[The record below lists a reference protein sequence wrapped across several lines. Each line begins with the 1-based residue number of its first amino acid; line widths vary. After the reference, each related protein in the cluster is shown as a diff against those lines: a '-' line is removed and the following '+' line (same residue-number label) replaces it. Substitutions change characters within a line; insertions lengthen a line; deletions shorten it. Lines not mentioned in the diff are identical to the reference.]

1 MYEAHFVPRGQ
12 PGCHARLPRRRSIP
26 GWRRTSC
33 SAERLGPGRLEAD
46 EGGRLRRTRNQD
58 QGRIGSVPHHLPGGA
73 GGSDPRA
80 PCVSEE
86 NAADGAA
93 GYRTGRKTAQGLE
106 GTTMNVET
114 FDSVFDA
121 LADTQAEA
129 ANMTAR
135 ADLLLAIRER
145 IKKWNLTQEDAGARL
160 GLTRPRLN
168 DLMRGKLDKFS
179 LDALVNI
186 AAAAGFRLH
195 IELEDVKAA

>member
-1 MYEAHFVPRGQ
+1 
-12 PGCHARLPRRRSIP
+12 
-26 GWRRTSC
+26 
-33 SAERLGPGRLEAD
+33 
-46 EGGRLRRTRNQD
+46 
-58 QGRIGSVPHHLPGGA
+58 
-73 GGSDPRA
+73 
-80 PCVSEE
+80 
-86 NAADGAA
+86 
-93 GYRTGRKTAQGLE
+93 
-106 GTTMNVET
+106 MNVET

-145 IKKWNLTQEDAGARL
+145 IKKWNLTQEDAAARL

>member
-1 MYEAHFVPRGQ
+1 
-12 PGCHARLPRRRSIP
+12 
-26 GWRRTSC
+26 
-33 SAERLGPGRLEAD
+33 
-46 EGGRLRRTRNQD
+46 
-58 QGRIGSVPHHLPGGA
+58 
-73 GGSDPRA
+73 
-80 PCVSEE
+80 
-86 NAADGAA
+86 
-93 GYRTGRKTAQGLE
+93 
-106 GTTMNVET
+106 MNVET

-145 IKKWNLTQEDAGARL
+145 IKEWNLTQEDAAARL